1 MSIKGSLSKEDLD
14 TILVLDFGSQYTQL
28 IARRVRELGVYSEIY
43 PWDIAAEKIS
53 SLSPKGVILSG
64 GPESVTKENTPRIP
78 EIIFNLDIPILG
90 ICYGMQTLAEQNGGS
105 VRTSSKKEFGYA
117 ELKIEHSSK
126 IFDGLDADNLDVWMS
141 HGDHVS
147 ILPDNF
153 ILSASTESAPIA
165 AMEHI
170 DKPYYALQFHPEVTH
185 TNKGQKIIENFILD
199 ICKSKKNIQTQITSS
214 SEAEA
219 IKLFSNMYLAMRI
232 AFFNELDSFS
242 LSKNLHSKEIIDG
255 LSSDPRIGNY
265 YNNPSF
271 GYGGYCLP
279 KDTQQLRQNFEDIPQ
294 KLIQATIQSNH
305 LRKKFIVN
313 EILKRK
319 AKIIGIYRLSMKTGS
334 DNWRE
339 SAIIDIIKSLKREQ
353 SQLIIYEPLL
363 SKKTFMGISIENDLE
378 KFKNKSKL
386 IVANRF
392 DGALGDNDEIL
403 FTRDIF
409 NEN

>member
-1 MSIKGSLSKEDLD
+1 VNI
-14 TILVLDFGSQYTQL
+14 TILGAGYVGLSNAILLAKNNQVTL
-28 IARRVRELGVYSEIY
+28 V
-43 PWDIAAEKIS
+43 DIDKEKIS
-53 SLSPKGVILSG
+53 LLKKKKSPIRDSLIQRYL
-64 GPESVTKENTPRIP
+64 
-78 EIIFNLDIPILG
+78 
-90 ICYGMQTLAEQNGGS
+90 
-105 VRTSSKKEFGYA
+105 SKKNLSLTFDTQISNN
-117 ELKIEHSSK
+117 LSK
-126 IFDGLDADNLDVWMS
+126 SKAVLIATPTNFDPKTKSFDT
-141 HGDHVS
+141 VS
-147 ILPDNF
+147 IED
-153 ILSASTESAPIA
+153 ILKKLKRNKFSKLVVIRSTVPVGFTEKMQKKYPNIDIA
-165 AMEHI
+165 FFPEFLREG
-170 DKPYYALQFHPEVTH
+170 DALRDSLYPSRIICGSK
-185 TNKGQKIIENFILD
+185 TNKARFFLNLLKDSAI
-199 ICKSKKNIQTQITSS
+199 KKNIQTQITSS

-279 KDTQQLRQNFEDIPQ
+279 KDTQQLRQNFKDIPQ

-339 SAIIDIIKSLKREQ
+339 SAIIDVIKSLKREQ
-353 SQLIIYEPLL
+353 NQLIIYEPLL

>member
-1 MSIKGSLSKEDLD
+1 MNI
-14 TILVLDFGSQYTQL
+14 TILGAGYVGLSNAILLAKNNQVTL
-28 IARRVRELGVYSEIY
+28 V
-43 PWDIAAEKIS
+43 DIDKEKIS
-53 SLSPKGVILSG
+53 LLKKKKSPIRDSLIQRYLAKKNLSLTFDTQISNNLSKSKAVLIATPTNFDPK
-64 GPESVTKENTPRIP
+64 TK
-78 EIIFNLDIPILG
+78 
-90 ICYGMQTLAEQNGGS
+90 S
-105 VRTSSKKEFGYA
+105 
-117 ELKIEHSSK
+117 
-126 IFDGLDADNLDVWMS
+126 FDT
-141 HGDHVS
+141 VS
-147 ILPDNF
+147 IED
-153 ILSASTESAPIA
+153 ILKKLKRNKFSKLVVIRSTVPVGFTEKMQKKYPNIDIA
-165 AMEHI
+165 FFPEFLREG
-170 DKPYYALQFHPEVTH
+170 DALRDSLYPSRIICGSK
-185 TNKGQKIIENFILD
+185 TNKARFFLNLLKDSAI
-199 ICKSKKNIQTQITSS
+199 KKNIQTQITSS

-279 KDTQQLRQNFEDIPQ
+279 KDTQQLRQNFKDIPQ

-339 SAIIDIIKSLKREQ
+339 SAIIDVIKSLKREQ
-353 SQLIIYEPLL
+353 NQLIIYEPLL

>member
-1 MSIKGSLSKEDLD
+1 MNI
-14 TILVLDFGSQYTQL
+14 TILGAGYVGLSNAILLAKNNQVTL
-28 IARRVRELGVYSEIY
+28 V
-43 PWDIAAEKIS
+43 DIDKEKIS
-53 SLSPKGVILSG
+53 LLKKKKSPIRDSLIQKYL
-64 GPESVTKENTPRIP
+64 
-78 EIIFNLDIPILG
+78 
-90 ICYGMQTLAEQNGGS
+90 
-105 VRTSSKKEFGYA
+105 SKKNLSLTFDTQISNN
-117 ELKIEHSSK
+117 LSK
-126 IFDGLDADNLDVWMS
+126 SKAVLIATPTNFDPKTKSFDT
-141 HGDHVS
+141 VS
-147 ILPDNF
+147 IED
-153 ILSASTESAPIA
+153 ILKKLKRNKFSKLVVIRSTVPVGFTEKMQKKYPNIDIA
-165 AMEHI
+165 FFPEFLREG
-170 DKPYYALQFHPEVTH
+170 DALRDSLYPSRIICGSK
-185 TNKGQKIIENFILD
+185 TNKARFFLNLLKDSAI
-199 ICKSKKNIQTQITSS
+199 KKNIQTQITSS

-279 KDTQQLRQNFEDIPQ
+279 KDTQQLRQNFKDIPQ

-353 SQLIIYEPLL
+353 NQLIIYEPLL

>member
-1 MSIKGSLSKEDLD
+1 MNI
-14 TILVLDFGSQYTQL
+14 TILGAGYVGLSNAILLAKNNQVTL
-28 IARRVRELGVYSEIY
+28 V
-43 PWDIAAEKIS
+43 DIDKEKIS
-53 SLSPKGVILSG
+53 LLKKKKSPIRDSLIQRYL
-64 GPESVTKENTPRIP
+64 
-78 EIIFNLDIPILG
+78 
-90 ICYGMQTLAEQNGGS
+90 
-105 VRTSSKKEFGYA
+105 SKKNLSLTFDTQISNN
-117 ELKIEHSSK
+117 LSK
-126 IFDGLDADNLDVWMS
+126 SKAVLIATPTNFDPKTKSFDT
-141 HGDHVS
+141 VS
-147 ILPDNF
+147 IED
-153 ILSASTESAPIA
+153 ILKKLKRNKFSKLVVIRSTVPVGFTEKMQKKYPNIDIAFFPEFLREGDALRDSLYPSRIICGSKTNKARFFLNLLKESAI
-165 AMEHI
+165 
-170 DKPYYALQFHPEVTH
+170 
-185 TNKGQKIIENFILD
+185 
-199 ICKSKKNIQTQITSS
+199 KKNIQTQITSS

-279 KDTQQLRQNFEDIPQ
+279 KDTQQLRQNFKDIPQ

-339 SAIIDIIKSLKREQ
+339 SAIIDIIKSLKKEQ
-353 SQLIIYEPLL
+353 NQLIIYEPLL
-363 SKKTFMGISIENDLE
+363 SKKTFMGISIEKDLE

>member
-1 MSIKGSLSKEDLD
+1 MNI
-14 TILVLDFGSQYTQL
+14 TILGAGYVGLSNAILLAKNNQVTL
-28 IARRVRELGVYSEIY
+28 V
-43 PWDIAAEKIS
+43 DIDKEKIS
-53 SLSPKGVILSG
+53 LLKKKKSPIRDSLIQRYL
-64 GPESVTKENTPRIP
+64 
-78 EIIFNLDIPILG
+78 
-90 ICYGMQTLAEQNGGS
+90 
-105 VRTSSKKEFGYA
+105 SKKNLSLTFDTQISNN
-117 ELKIEHSSK
+117 LSK
-126 IFDGLDADNLDVWMS
+126 SKAVLIATPTNFDPKTKSFDT
-141 HGDHVS
+141 VS
-147 ILPDNF
+147 IED
-153 ILSASTESAPIA
+153 ILKKLKRNKFSKLVVIRSTVPVGFTEKMQKKYPNIDIA
-165 AMEHI
+165 FFPEFLREG
-170 DKPYYALQFHPEVTH
+170 DALRDSLYPSRIICGSK
-185 TNKGQKIIENFILD
+185 TNKARFFLNLLKDSAI
-199 ICKSKKNIQTQITSS
+199 KKNIQTQITSS

-279 KDTQQLRQNFEDIPQ
+279 KDTQQLRQNFKDIPQ

-339 SAIIDIIKSLKREQ
+339 SAIIDVIKSLKREQ
-353 SQLIIYEPLL
+353 NQLIIYEPLL

>member
-1 MSIKGSLSKEDLD
+1 MNI
-14 TILVLDFGSQYTQL
+14 TILGAGYVGLSNAILLAKNNQVTL
-28 IARRVRELGVYSEIY
+28 V
-43 PWDIAAEKIS
+43 DIDKEKIS
-53 SLSPKGVILSG
+53 LLKKKKSPIRDSLIQRYL
-64 GPESVTKENTPRIP
+64 
-78 EIIFNLDIPILG
+78 
-90 ICYGMQTLAEQNGGS
+90 
-105 VRTSSKKEFGYA
+105 SKKNLSLTFDTQISNN
-117 ELKIEHSSK
+117 LSK
-126 IFDGLDADNLDVWMS
+126 SKAVLIATPTNFDPKTKSFDT
-141 HGDHVS
+141 VS
-147 ILPDNF
+147 IED
-153 ILSASTESAPIA
+153 ILKKLKRNKFSKLVVIRSTVPVGFTEKMQKKYPNIDIA
-165 AMEHI
+165 FFPEFLREG
-170 DKPYYALQFHPEVTH
+170 DALRDSLYPSRIICGSK
-185 TNKGQKIIENFILD
+185 TNKARFFLNLLKDSAI
-199 ICKSKKNIQTQITSS
+199 KKNIQTQITSS

-279 KDTQQLRQNFEDIPQ
+279 KDTQQLRQNFKDIPQ

-339 SAIIDIIKSLKREQ
+339 SAIIDVIKSLKREQ
-353 SQLIIYEPLL
+353 NQLIIYEPLL
-363 SKKTFMGISIENDLE
+363 SKKTFMGISIEKDLE

-392 DGALGDNDEIL
+392 DDALGGNDEIL

>member
-1 MSIKGSLSKEDLD
+1 MNI
-14 TILVLDFGSQYTQL
+14 TILGAGYVGLSNAILLAKNNQVTL
-28 IARRVRELGVYSEIY
+28 V
-43 PWDIAAEKIS
+43 DIDKEKIS
-53 SLSPKGVILSG
+53 LLKKKKSPIRDSLIQRYL
-64 GPESVTKENTPRIP
+64 
-78 EIIFNLDIPILG
+78 
-90 ICYGMQTLAEQNGGS
+90 
-105 VRTSSKKEFGYA
+105 
-117 ELKIEHSSK
+117 
-126 IFDGLDADNLDVWMS
+126 
-141 HGDHVS
+141 
-147 ILPDNF
+147 
-153 ILSASTESAPIA
+153 
-165 AMEHI
+165 
-170 DKPYYALQFHPEVTH
+170 
-185 TNKGQKIIENFILD
+185 
-199 ICKSKKNIQTQITSS
+199 SKKNLSLTFDTQISNNLSKSKAVLIATPTNFDPKTKSFDTVSIEDILKKLKRNKFSKLVVIRSTVPVGFTEKMQKKYPNIDIAFFPEFLREGNALRDSLYPSRIICGSKTNKARFFLNLLKDSAIKKDIQTQITSS

-279 KDTQQLRQNFEDIPQ
+279 KDTQQLRQNFKDIPQ

-319 AKIIGIYRLSMKTGS
+319 AKIIGIYRLSMKAGS

-353 SQLIIYEPLL
+353 NQVIIYEPLL
-363 SKKTFMGISIENDLE
+363 SKKTFMGILVEKDLE

>member
-1 MSIKGSLSKEDLD
+1 MNI
-14 TILVLDFGSQYTQL
+14 TILGAGYVGLSNAILLAKNNQVTLVD
-28 IARRVRELGVYSEIY
+28 V
-43 PWDIAAEKIS
+43 DKEKIS
-53 SLSPKGVILSG
+53 LLKKKKSPIRDSLIQRYL
-64 GPESVTKENTPRIP
+64 
-78 EIIFNLDIPILG
+78 
-90 ICYGMQTLAEQNGGS
+90 
-105 VRTSSKKEFGYA
+105 SKKNLSLTFDTQISNN
-117 ELKIEHSSK
+117 LSK
-126 IFDGLDADNLDVWMS
+126 SKAVLIATPTNFDPKTKSFDT
-141 HGDHVS
+141 VS
-147 ILPDNF
+147 IED
-153 ILSASTESAPIA
+153 ILKKLKRNKFSKLVVIRSTVPVGFTEKMQKKYPNIDIA
-165 AMEHI
+165 FFPEFLREG
-170 DKPYYALQFHPEVTH
+170 DALRDSLYPSRIICGSK
-185 TNKGQKIIENFILD
+185 TNKARFFLNLLKDSAI
-199 ICKSKKNIQTQITSS
+199 KKNIQTQITST

-279 KDTQQLRQNFEDIPQ
+279 KDTQQLRQNFKDIPQ

-339 SAIIDIIKSLKREQ
+339 SAIIDVIKSLKREQ
-353 SQLIIYEPLL
+353 NQLIIYEPLL
-363 SKKTFMGISIENDLE
+363 SKKTFMGISVEKDLE

-392 DGALGDNDEIL
+392 DGALVDNDEIL

>member
-1 MSIKGSLSKEDLD
+1 MNI
-14 TILVLDFGSQYTQL
+14 TILGAGYVGLSNAILLAKNNQVTL
-28 IARRVRELGVYSEIY
+28 V
-43 PWDIAAEKIS
+43 DIDKEKIS
-53 SLSPKGVILSG
+53 LLKKKKSPIRDSLIQRYL
-64 GPESVTKENTPRIP
+64 
-78 EIIFNLDIPILG
+78 
-90 ICYGMQTLAEQNGGS
+90 
-105 VRTSSKKEFGYA
+105 SKKNLSLTFDTQISNN
-117 ELKIEHSSK
+117 LSK
-126 IFDGLDADNLDVWMS
+126 SKAVLIATPTNFDPKTKSFDT
-141 HGDHVS
+141 VS
-147 ILPDNF
+147 IED
-153 ILSASTESAPIA
+153 ILKKLKRNKFSKLVVIRSTVPVGFTEKMQKKYPNIDIA
-165 AMEHI
+165 FFPEFLREG
-170 DKPYYALQFHPEVTH
+170 DALRDSLYPSRIICGSK
-185 TNKGQKIIENFILD
+185 TNKARFFLNLLKDSAI
-199 ICKSKKNIQTQITSS
+199 KKNIQTQITSS

-242 LSKNLHSKEIIDG
+242 LSKNLNSKEIIDG

-279 KDTQQLRQNFEDIPQ
+279 KDTQQLRQNFKDIPQ

-319 AKIIGIYRLSMKTGS
+319 PKIIGIYRLSMKTGS

-339 SAIIDIIKSLKREQ
+339 SAIIDVIKSLKREQ
-353 SQLIIYEPLL
+353 NRLIIYEPLL

>member
-1 MSIKGSLSKEDLD
+1 MNI
-14 TILVLDFGSQYTQL
+14 TILGAGYVGLSNAILLAKNNQVTL
-28 IARRVRELGVYSEIY
+28 V
-43 PWDIAAEKIS
+43 DIDKEKIS
-53 SLSPKGVILSG
+53 LLKKKKSPIRDSLIQRYL
-64 GPESVTKENTPRIP
+64 
-78 EIIFNLDIPILG
+78 
-90 ICYGMQTLAEQNGGS
+90 
-105 VRTSSKKEFGYA
+105 SKKNLSLTFDTQISNN
-117 ELKIEHSSK
+117 LSK
-126 IFDGLDADNLDVWMS
+126 SKAVLIATPTNFDPKTKSFDT
-141 HGDHVS
+141 VS
-147 ILPDNF
+147 IED
-153 ILSASTESAPIA
+153 ILKRLKKNKFSKLVVIRSTVPVGFTEKMQKKYPNIDIA
-165 AMEHI
+165 FFPEFLREG
-170 DKPYYALQFHPEVTH
+170 DALRDSLYPSRIICGSK
-185 TNKGQKIIENFILD
+185 TNKARFFLNLLKDSAI
-199 ICKSKKNIQTQITSS
+199 KKNIQTQITSS

-242 LSKNLHSKEIIDG
+242 LSKNLNSKEIIDG

-279 KDTQQLRQNFEDIPQ
+279 KDTQQLRQNFKDIPQ

-319 AKIIGIYRLSMKTGS
+319 PKIIGIYRLSMKTGS

-339 SAIIDIIKSLKREQ
+339 SAIIDVIKSLKREQ
-353 SQLIIYEPLL
+353 NRLIIYEPLL

-392 DGALGDNDEIL
+392 DIALGNNDEIL

>member
-1 MSIKGSLSKEDLD
+1 MNI
-14 TILVLDFGSQYTQL
+14 TILGAGYVGLSNAILLAKNNQVTL
-28 IARRVRELGVYSEIY
+28 V
-43 PWDIAAEKIS
+43 DIDKEKIS
-53 SLSPKGVILSG
+53 LLKKKKSPIRDSLIQRYL
-64 GPESVTKENTPRIP
+64 
-78 EIIFNLDIPILG
+78 
-90 ICYGMQTLAEQNGGS
+90 
-105 VRTSSKKEFGYA
+105 SKKNLSLTFDTQISNN
-117 ELKIEHSSK
+117 LSK
-126 IFDGLDADNLDVWMS
+126 SKAVLIATPTNFDPKTKSFDT
-141 HGDHVS
+141 VS
-147 ILPDNF
+147 IED
-153 ILSASTESAPIA
+153 ILKKLNRNKFSKLVVIRSTVPVGFTEKMQKKYPNIDIAFFPEFLREGDALRDSLYPSRIICGSKTNKARFFLNLLKESAI
-165 AMEHI
+165 
-170 DKPYYALQFHPEVTH
+170 
-185 TNKGQKIIENFILD
+185 
-199 ICKSKKNIQTQITSS
+199 KKNIQTQITSP

-279 KDTQQLRQNFEDIPQ
+279 KDTQQLRQNFKDIPQ

-339 SAIIDIIKSLKREQ
+339 SAIIDVIKSLKREQ
-353 SQLIIYEPLL
+353 NQLIIYEPLL

>member
-1 MSIKGSLSKEDLD
+1 MNI
-14 TILVLDFGSQYTQL
+14 TILGAGYVGLSNAILLAKNNQVTL
-28 IARRVRELGVYSEIY
+28 V
-43 PWDIAAEKIS
+43 DIDKEKIS
-53 SLSPKGVILSG
+53 LLKKKKSPIRDSLIQRYL
-64 GPESVTKENTPRIP
+64 
-78 EIIFNLDIPILG
+78 
-90 ICYGMQTLAEQNGGS
+90 
-105 VRTSSKKEFGYA
+105 SKKNLSLTFDTQISNN
-117 ELKIEHSSK
+117 LSK
-126 IFDGLDADNLDVWMS
+126 SKAVLIATPTNFDPKTKSFDT
-141 HGDHVS
+141 VS
-147 ILPDNF
+147 IED
-153 ILSASTESAPIA
+153 ILKRLKKNKFSKLVVIRSTVPVGFTEKMQKKYPNIDIA
-165 AMEHI
+165 FFPEFLREG
-170 DKPYYALQFHPEVTH
+170 DALRDSLYPSRIICGSK
-185 TNKGQKIIENFILD
+185 TNKARFFLNLLKDSAI
-199 ICKSKKNIQTQITSS
+199 KKNIQTQITSS

-242 LSKNLHSKEIIDG
+242 LSKNLNSKEIIDG

-279 KDTQQLRQNFEDIPQ
+279 KDTQQLRQNFKDIPQ

-319 AKIIGIYRLSMKTGS
+319 PKIIGIYRLSMKTGS

-339 SAIIDIIKSLKREQ
+339 SAIIDIIKSLKRKKN
-353 SQLIIYEPLL
+353 QLIIYEPLL
-363 SKKTFMGISIENDLE
+363 SKKTFMGISIEKDLE

-392 DGALGDNDEIL
+392 DIALGNNDEIL

>member
-1 MSIKGSLSKEDLD
+1 MNI
-14 TILVLDFGSQYTQL
+14 TILGAGYVGLSNAILLAKNNQVTL
-28 IARRVRELGVYSEIY
+28 V
-43 PWDIAAEKIS
+43 DIDKEKIS
-53 SLSPKGVILSG
+53 LLKKKKSPIRDSLIQRYL
-64 GPESVTKENTPRIP
+64 
-78 EIIFNLDIPILG
+78 
-90 ICYGMQTLAEQNGGS
+90 
-105 VRTSSKKEFGYA
+105 SKKNLSLTFDTQISNN
-117 ELKIEHSSK
+117 LSK
-126 IFDGLDADNLDVWMS
+126 SKAVLIATPTNFDPKTKSFDT
-141 HGDHVS
+141 VS
-147 ILPDNF
+147 IED
-153 ILSASTESAPIA
+153 ILKKLKRNKFSKLVVIRSTVPVGFTEKMQKKYPNIDIA
-165 AMEHI
+165 FFPEFLREG
-170 DKPYYALQFHPEVTH
+170 DALRDSLYPSRIICGSK
-185 TNKGQKIIENFILD
+185 TNKARFFLNLLKEAAI
-199 ICKSKKNIQTQITSS
+199 KKNIQTQITSP

-242 LSKNLHSKEIIDG
+242 LSKNLNSKEIIDG

-279 KDTQQLRQNFEDIPQ
+279 KDTQQLRQNFKDIPQ

-319 AKIIGIYRLSMKTGS
+319 PKIIGIYRLSMKTGS

-353 SQLIIYEPLL
+353 NQLIIYEPLI
-363 SKKTFMGISIENDLE
+363 SKKTFMGISIEKDLE

-392 DGALGDNDEIL
+392 DDALGGNDEIL

>member
-1 MSIKGSLSKEDLD
+1 MNI
-14 TILVLDFGSQYTQL
+14 TILGAGYVGLSNAILLAKNNQVTL
-28 IARRVRELGVYSEIY
+28 V
-43 PWDIAAEKIS
+43 DIDKEKIS
-53 SLSPKGVILSG
+53 LLKKKKSPIRDSLIQRYL
-64 GPESVTKENTPRIP
+64 
-78 EIIFNLDIPILG
+78 
-90 ICYGMQTLAEQNGGS
+90 
-105 VRTSSKKEFGYA
+105 SKKNLSLTFDTQISNN
-117 ELKIEHSSK
+117 LSK
-126 IFDGLDADNLDVWMS
+126 SKAVLIATPTNFDPKTKSFDT
-141 HGDHVS
+141 VS
-147 ILPDNF
+147 IED
-153 ILSASTESAPIA
+153 ILKKLKRNKFSKLVVIRSTVPVGFTEKMQKKYPNIDIA
-165 AMEHI
+165 FFPEFLREG
-170 DKPYYALQFHPEVTH
+170 DALRDSLYPSRIICGSK
-185 TNKGQKIIENFILD
+185 TNKARFFLNLLKDSAI
-199 ICKSKKNIQTQITSS
+199 KKNIQTQITSS

-279 KDTQQLRQNFEDIPQ
+279 KDTQQLRQNFKDIPQ

-319 AKIIGIYRLSMKTGS
+319 AKIIGIYRLSMKKGS

-353 SQLIIYEPLL
+353 NQLIIYEPLL
-363 SKKTFMGISIENDLE
+363 SKKTFMGISVEKDLE

>member
-1 MSIKGSLSKEDLD
+1 MNI
-14 TILVLDFGSQYTQL
+14 TILGAGYVGLSNAILLAKNNQVTL
-28 IARRVRELGVYSEIY
+28 V
-43 PWDIAAEKIS
+43 DIDKEKIS
-53 SLSPKGVILSG
+53 LLKKKKSPIRDSLIQRYL
-64 GPESVTKENTPRIP
+64 
-78 EIIFNLDIPILG
+78 
-90 ICYGMQTLAEQNGGS
+90 
-105 VRTSSKKEFGYA
+105 SKKNLSLTFDTQISNN
-117 ELKIEHSSK
+117 LSK
-126 IFDGLDADNLDVWMS
+126 SKAVLIATPTNFDPKTKSFDT
-141 HGDHVS
+141 VS
-147 ILPDNF
+147 IED
-153 ILSASTESAPIA
+153 ILKKLKRNKFSKLVVIRSTVPVGFTEKMQKKYPNIDIA
-165 AMEHI
+165 FFPEFLREG
-170 DKPYYALQFHPEVTH
+170 DALRDSLYPSRIICGSK
-185 TNKGQKIIENFILD
+185 TNKARFFLNLLKDSAI
-199 ICKSKKNIQTQITSS
+199 KKNIQTQITSS

-279 KDTQQLRQNFEDIPQ
+279 KDTQQLRQNFKDIPQ

-339 SAIIDIIKSLKREQ
+339 SAIIDVIKYLKREQ
-353 SQLIIYEPLL
+353 KQLIIYEPLL

>member
-1 MSIKGSLSKEDLD
+1 MNI
-14 TILVLDFGSQYTQL
+14 TILGAGYVGLSNAILLAKNNQVTL
-28 IARRVRELGVYSEIY
+28 V
-43 PWDIAAEKIS
+43 DIDKEKIS
-53 SLSPKGVILSG
+53 LLKKKKSPIRDSLIQRYL
-64 GPESVTKENTPRIP
+64 
-78 EIIFNLDIPILG
+78 
-90 ICYGMQTLAEQNGGS
+90 
-105 VRTSSKKEFGYA
+105 SKKNLSLTFDTQISNN
-117 ELKIEHSSK
+117 LSK
-126 IFDGLDADNLDVWMS
+126 SKAVLIATPTNFDPKTKSFDT
-141 HGDHVS
+141 VS
-147 ILPDNF
+147 IED
-153 ILSASTESAPIA
+153 ILKKLKRNKFSKLVVIRSTVPVGFTEKMQKKYPNIDIA
-165 AMEHI
+165 FFPEFLREG
-170 DKPYYALQFHPEVTH
+170 DALRDSLYPSRIICGSK
-185 TNKGQKIIENFILD
+185 TNKARFFLNLLKDSAI
-199 ICKSKKNIQTQITSS
+199 KKNIQTQITSS

-279 KDTQQLRQNFEDIPQ
+279 KDTQQLRQNFKDIPQ

-339 SAIIDIIKSLKREQ
+339 SAIIDIIKSLKKEQ
-353 SQLIIYEPLL
+353 NQLIIYEPLL
-363 SKKTFMGISIENDLE
+363 SKKTFMGISVEKDLE

>member
-1 MSIKGSLSKEDLD
+1 MNITSLGAGYVGLSNA
-14 TILVLDFGSQYTQL
+14 ILLAKNNQVTL
-28 IARRVRELGVYSEIY
+28 V
-43 PWDIAAEKIS
+43 DIDKEKIS
-53 SLSPKGVILSG
+53 LLKKKKSPIRDSLIQRYL
-64 GPESVTKENTPRIP
+64 
-78 EIIFNLDIPILG
+78 
-90 ICYGMQTLAEQNGGS
+90 
-105 VRTSSKKEFGYA
+105 SKKNLSLTFDTQISNN
-117 ELKIEHSSK
+117 LSK
-126 IFDGLDADNLDVWMS
+126 SKAVLIATPTNFDPKTKSFDT
-141 HGDHVS
+141 VS
-147 ILPDNF
+147 IED
-153 ILSASTESAPIA
+153 ILKKLKRNKFSKLVVIRSTVPVGFTEKMQKKYPNIDIA
-165 AMEHI
+165 FFPEFLREG
-170 DKPYYALQFHPEVTH
+170 DALRDSLYPSRIICGSK
-185 TNKGQKIIENFILD
+185 TNKARFFLNLLKDSAI
-199 ICKSKKNIQTQITSS
+199 KKNIQTQITSS

-279 KDTQQLRQNFEDIPQ
+279 KDTQQLRQNFKDIPQ

-339 SAIIDIIKSLKREQ
+339 SAIIDVIKSLKREQ
-353 SQLIIYEPLL
+353 NQLIIYEPLL

>member
-1 MSIKGSLSKEDLD
+1 MNI
-14 TILVLDFGSQYTQL
+14 TILGAGYVGLSNAILLAKNNQVTL
-28 IARRVRELGVYSEIY
+28 V
-43 PWDIAAEKIS
+43 DIDKEKIS
-53 SLSPKGVILSG
+53 LLKKKKSPIRDSLIQRYL
-64 GPESVTKENTPRIP
+64 
-78 EIIFNLDIPILG
+78 
-90 ICYGMQTLAEQNGGS
+90 
-105 VRTSSKKEFGYA
+105 SKKNLSLTFDTQISNN
-117 ELKIEHSSK
+117 LSK
-126 IFDGLDADNLDVWMS
+126 SKAVLIATPTNFDPKTKSFDT
-141 HGDHVS
+141 VS
-147 ILPDNF
+147 IED
-153 ILSASTESAPIA
+153 ILKKLKRNKFSKLVVIRSTVPVGFTEKMQKKYPNIDIAFFPEFLREGDALRDSLYPSRIICGSKTNKARFFLNLLKESAI
-165 AMEHI
+165 
-170 DKPYYALQFHPEVTH
+170 
-185 TNKGQKIIENFILD
+185 
-199 ICKSKKNIQTQITSS
+199 KKNIQTQITSS

-279 KDTQQLRQNFEDIPQ
+279 KDTQQLRQNFKDIPQ

-353 SQLIIYEPLL
+353 NQLIIYEPLL
-363 SKKTFMGISIENDLE
+363 SKKTFMGISIEKDLE

>member
-1 MSIKGSLSKEDLD
+1 VNI
-14 TILVLDFGSQYTQL
+14 TILGAGYVGLSNAILLAKNNQVTL
-28 IARRVRELGVYSEIY
+28 V
-43 PWDIAAEKIS
+43 DIDEEKIS
-53 SLSPKGVILSG
+53 LLKKKKSPIRDSLIQRYL
-64 GPESVTKENTPRIP
+64 
-78 EIIFNLDIPILG
+78 
-90 ICYGMQTLAEQNGGS
+90 
-105 VRTSSKKEFGYA
+105 SKKNLSLTFDTQISNN
-117 ELKIEHSSK
+117 LSK
-126 IFDGLDADNLDVWMS
+126 SKAVLIATPTNFDPKTKSFDT
-141 HGDHVS
+141 VS
-147 ILPDNF
+147 IED
-153 ILSASTESAPIA
+153 ILKKLKRNKFSKLVVIRSTVPVGFTEKMQKKYPNIDIA
-165 AMEHI
+165 FFPEFLREG
-170 DKPYYALQFHPEVTH
+170 DALRDSLYPSRIICGSK
-185 TNKGQKIIENFILD
+185 TNKARFFLNLLKDSAI
-199 ICKSKKNIQTQITSS
+199 KKNIQTQITSS

-279 KDTQQLRQNFEDIPQ
+279 KDTQQLRQNFKDIPQ

-339 SAIIDIIKSLKREQ
+339 SAIIDVIKSLKREQ
-353 SQLIIYEPLL
+353 NQLIIYEPLL

>member
-1 MSIKGSLSKEDLD
+1 MNI
-14 TILVLDFGSQYTQL
+14 TILGAGYVGLSNAILLAKNNQVTL
-28 IARRVRELGVYSEIY
+28 V
-43 PWDIAAEKIS
+43 DIDKEKIS
-53 SLSPKGVILSG
+53 LLKKKKSPIRDSLIQRYL
-64 GPESVTKENTPRIP
+64 
-78 EIIFNLDIPILG
+78 
-90 ICYGMQTLAEQNGGS
+90 
-105 VRTSSKKEFGYA
+105 SKKNLSLTFDTQISNN
-117 ELKIEHSSK
+117 LSK
-126 IFDGLDADNLDVWMS
+126 SKAVLIATPTNFDPKTKSFDT
-141 HGDHVS
+141 VS
-147 ILPDNF
+147 IED
-153 ILSASTESAPIA
+153 ILKKLKRNKFSKLVVIRSTVPVGFTEKMQKKYPNIDIAFFPEFLREGDALRDSLYPSRIICGSKTNKARFFLNLLKESAI
-165 AMEHI
+165 
-170 DKPYYALQFHPEVTH
+170 
-185 TNKGQKIIENFILD
+185 
-199 ICKSKKNIQTQITSS
+199 KKNIQTQITSS

-242 LSKNLHSKEIIDG
+242 LSKNLRSKEIIDG

-279 KDTQQLRQNFEDIPQ
+279 KDTRQLRQNFKDIPQ

-339 SAIIDIIKSLKREQ
+339 SAIIDIIKSLKKEQ
-353 SQLIIYEPLL
+353 NQLIIYEPLL
-363 SKKTFMGISIENDLE
+363 SKKTFMGISIEKDLE

>member
-1 MSIKGSLSKEDLD
+1 MNI
-14 TILVLDFGSQYTQL
+14 TILGAGYVGLSNAILLAKNNQVTL
-28 IARRVRELGVYSEIY
+28 V
-43 PWDIAAEKIS
+43 DIDKEKIS
-53 SLSPKGVILSG
+53 LLKKKKSPIRDSLIQRYL
-64 GPESVTKENTPRIP
+64 
-78 EIIFNLDIPILG
+78 
-90 ICYGMQTLAEQNGGS
+90 
-105 VRTSSKKEFGYA
+105 SKKNLSLTFDTQISNN
-117 ELKIEHSSK
+117 LSK
-126 IFDGLDADNLDVWMS
+126 SKAVLIATPTNFDPKTKSFDT
-141 HGDHVS
+141 VS
-147 ILPDNF
+147 IED
-153 ILSASTESAPIA
+153 ILKRLKKNKFSKLVVIRSTVPVGFTEKMQKKYPNIDIA
-165 AMEHI
+165 FFPEFLREG
-170 DKPYYALQFHPEVTH
+170 DALRDSLYPSRIICGSK
-185 TNKGQKIIENFILD
+185 TNKARFFLNLLKDSAI
-199 ICKSKKNIQTQITSS
+199 KKNIQTQITSS

-279 KDTQQLRQNFEDIPQ
+279 KDTQQLRQNFKDIPQ

-319 AKIIGIYRLSMKTGS
+319 PKIIGIYRLSMKARS

-353 SQLIIYEPLL
+353 NQLIIYEPLL
-363 SKKTFMGISIENDLE
+363 SKKTFMGISIEKDLE

-392 DGALGDNDEIL
+392 DDALGGNDEIL

>member
-1 MSIKGSLSKEDLD
+1 MNI
-14 TILVLDFGSQYTQL
+14 TILGAGYVGLSNAILLAKNNQVTL
-28 IARRVRELGVYSEIY
+28 V
-43 PWDIAAEKIS
+43 DIDKEKIS
-53 SLSPKGVILSG
+53 LLKKKKSPIRDSLIQRYL
-64 GPESVTKENTPRIP
+64 
-78 EIIFNLDIPILG
+78 
-90 ICYGMQTLAEQNGGS
+90 
-105 VRTSSKKEFGYA
+105 SKKDLSLTFDTQISNN
-117 ELKIEHSSK
+117 LSK
-126 IFDGLDADNLDVWMS
+126 SKAVLIATPTNFDPKTKSFDT
-141 HGDHVS
+141 VS
-147 ILPDNF
+147 IED
-153 ILSASTESAPIA
+153 ILKKLKRNKFSKLVVIRSTVPVGFTEKMQKKYPNIDIA
-165 AMEHI
+165 FFPEFLREG
-170 DKPYYALQFHPEVTH
+170 DALRDSLYPSRIICGSK
-185 TNKGQKIIENFILD
+185 TNKARFFLNLLKDSAI
-199 ICKSKKNIQTQITSS
+199 KKNIQTQITSS

-279 KDTQQLRQNFEDIPQ
+279 KDTQQLRQNFKDIPQ

-339 SAIIDIIKSLKREQ
+339 SAIIDVIKSLKREQ
-353 SQLIIYEPLL
+353 NQLIIYEPLL

>member
-1 MSIKGSLSKEDLD
+1 MNI
-14 TILVLDFGSQYTQL
+14 TILGAGYVGLSNAILLAKNNQVTL
-28 IARRVRELGVYSEIY
+28 V
-43 PWDIAAEKIS
+43 DINKEKIS
-53 SLSPKGVILSG
+53 LLRKKKSPIRDSLIQRYL
-64 GPESVTKENTPRIP
+64 
-78 EIIFNLDIPILG
+78 
-90 ICYGMQTLAEQNGGS
+90 
-105 VRTSSKKEFGYA
+105 SKKNLSLAFDTQISNN
-117 ELKIEHSSK
+117 LSK
-126 IFDGLDADNLDVWMS
+126 SKAVLIATPTNFDPKTKSFDT
-141 HGDHVS
+141 VS
-147 ILPDNF
+147 IED
-153 ILSASTESAPIA
+153 ILKRLKKNKFSKLVVIRSTVPVGFTEKMQKKYPNIDIA
-165 AMEHI
+165 FFPEFLREG
-170 DKPYYALQFHPEVTH
+170 DALRDSLYPSRIICGSK
-185 TNKGQKIIENFILD
+185 TNKARFFLNLLKDSAI
-199 ICKSKKNIQTQITSS
+199 KKNIQTQITSS

-279 KDTQQLRQNFEDIPQ
+279 KDTQQLRQNFKDIPQ

-339 SAIIDIIKSLKREQ
+339 SAIIDIIKSLKRKKN
-353 SQLIIYEPLL
+353 QLIIYEPLL
-363 SKKTFMGISIENDLE
+363 SKKTFMGISIEKDLE

-392 DGALGDNDEIL
+392 DIALGNNDEIL

>member
-1 MSIKGSLSKEDLD
+1 MNI
-14 TILVLDFGSQYTQL
+14 TILGAGYVGLSNAILLAKNNQVTL
-28 IARRVRELGVYSEIY
+28 V
-43 PWDIAAEKIS
+43 DINKEKIS
-53 SLSPKGVILSG
+53 LLRKKKSPIRDSLIQRYL
-64 GPESVTKENTPRIP
+64 
-78 EIIFNLDIPILG
+78 
-90 ICYGMQTLAEQNGGS
+90 
-105 VRTSSKKEFGYA
+105 SKKNLSLTFDTQISNN
-117 ELKIEHSSK
+117 LSK
-126 IFDGLDADNLDVWMS
+126 SKAVLIATPTNFDPKTKSFDT
-141 HGDHVS
+141 VS
-147 ILPDNF
+147 IED
-153 ILSASTESAPIA
+153 ILKKLKRNKFSKLVVIRSTVPVGFTEKMQKKYPNIDIA
-165 AMEHI
+165 FFPEFLREG
-170 DKPYYALQFHPEVTH
+170 DALRDSLYPSRIICGSK
-185 TNKGQKIIENFILD
+185 TNKARFFLNLLKDSAI
-199 ICKSKKNIQTQITSS
+199 KKNIQTQITSS

-279 KDTQQLRQNFEDIPQ
+279 KDTQQLRQNFKDIPQ

-319 AKIIGIYRLSMKTGS
+319 PKIIGIYRLSMKARS

-353 SQLIIYEPLL
+353 NQLIIYEPLI
-363 SKKTFMGISIENDLE
+363 SKKTFMGISIEKDLE

-392 DGALGDNDEIL
+392 DDALGGNDEIL

>member
-1 MSIKGSLSKEDLD
+1 VNI
-14 TILVLDFGSQYTQL
+14 TILGAGYVGLSNAILLAKNNQVTL
-28 IARRVRELGVYSEIY
+28 V
-43 PWDIAAEKIS
+43 DIDKEKIS
-53 SLSPKGVILSG
+53 LLKKKKSPIRDSLIQRYL
-64 GPESVTKENTPRIP
+64 
-78 EIIFNLDIPILG
+78 
-90 ICYGMQTLAEQNGGS
+90 
-105 VRTSSKKEFGYA
+105 SKKNLSLTFDTQISNN
-117 ELKIEHSSK
+117 LSK
-126 IFDGLDADNLDVWMS
+126 SKAVLIATPTNFDPKTKSFDT
-141 HGDHVS
+141 VS
-147 ILPDNF
+147 IED
-153 ILSASTESAPIA
+153 ILKRLKKNKFSKLVVIRSTVPVGFTEKMQKKYPNIDIA
-165 AMEHI
+165 FFPEFLREG
-170 DKPYYALQFHPEVTH
+170 DALRDSLYPSRIICGSK
-185 TNKGQKIIENFILD
+185 TNKARFFLNLLKDSAI
-199 ICKSKKNIQTQITSS
+199 KKNIQTQITSS

-242 LSKNLHSKEIIDG
+242 LSKNLNSKEIIDG

-279 KDTQQLRQNFEDIPQ
+279 KDTQQLRQNFKDIPQ

-319 AKIIGIYRLSMKTGS
+319 PKIIGIYRLSMKTGS

-339 SAIIDIIKSLKREQ
+339 SAIIDIIKSLKRKKN
-353 SQLIIYEPLL
+353 QLIIYEPLL
-363 SKKTFMGISIENDLE
+363 SKKTFMGISIEKDLE

-392 DGALGDNDEIL
+392 DIALGNNDEIL

>member
-1 MSIKGSLSKEDLD
+1 MNI
-14 TILVLDFGSQYTQL
+14 TILGAGYVGLSNAILLAKNNQVTL
-28 IARRVRELGVYSEIY
+28 V
-43 PWDIAAEKIS
+43 DIDKEKIS
-53 SLSPKGVILSG
+53 LLKKKKSPIRDSLIQRYL
-64 GPESVTKENTPRIP
+64 
-78 EIIFNLDIPILG
+78 
-90 ICYGMQTLAEQNGGS
+90 
-105 VRTSSKKEFGYA
+105 SKKNLSLTFDTQISNN
-117 ELKIEHSSK
+117 LSK
-126 IFDGLDADNLDVWMS
+126 SKAVLIATPTNFDPKTKSFDT
-141 HGDHVS
+141 VS
-147 ILPDNF
+147 IED
-153 ILSASTESAPIA
+153 ILKRLKKNKFSKLVVIRSTVPVGFTEKMQKKYPNIDIA
-165 AMEHI
+165 FFPEFLREG
-170 DKPYYALQFHPEVTH
+170 DALRDSLYPSRIICGSK
-185 TNKGQKIIENFILD
+185 TNKARFFLNLLKDSAI
-199 ICKSKKNIQTQITSS
+199 KKNIQTQITSS

-279 KDTQQLRQNFEDIPQ
+279 KDTQQLRQNFKDIPQ

-319 AKIIGIYRLSMKTGS
+319 PKIIGIYRLSMKAGS

-353 SQLIIYEPLL
+353 NQLIIYEPLL
-363 SKKTFMGISIENDLE
+363 SKKTFMGISIEKDLE

-392 DGALGDNDEIL
+392 DIALGNNDEIL

>member
-1 MSIKGSLSKEDLD
+1 MNI
-14 TILVLDFGSQYTQL
+14 TILGAGYVGLSNAILLAKNNQVTL
-28 IARRVRELGVYSEIY
+28 V
-43 PWDIAAEKIS
+43 DIDKEKIS
-53 SLSPKGVILSG
+53 LLKKKKSPIRDSLIQRYL
-64 GPESVTKENTPRIP
+64 
-78 EIIFNLDIPILG
+78 
-90 ICYGMQTLAEQNGGS
+90 
-105 VRTSSKKEFGYA
+105 SKKNLSLTFDTQISNN
-117 ELKIEHSSK
+117 LSK
-126 IFDGLDADNLDVWMS
+126 SKAVLIATPTNFDPKTKSFDT
-141 HGDHVS
+141 VS
-147 ILPDNF
+147 IED
-153 ILSASTESAPIA
+153 ILKKLKRNKFSKLVVIRSTVPVGFTEKMQKKYPNIDIA
-165 AMEHI
+165 FFPEFLREG
-170 DKPYYALQFHPEVTH
+170 DALRDSLYPSRIICGSK
-185 TNKGQKIIENFILD
+185 TNKARFFLNLLKDSAI
-199 ICKSKKNIQTQITSS
+199 KKNIQTQITSS

-279 KDTQQLRQNFEDIPQ
+279 KDTQQLRQNFKDIPQ

-353 SQLIIYEPLL
+353 NQVIIYEPLL
-363 SKKTFMGISIENDLE
+363 SKKTFMGISVEKDLE
-378 KFKNKSKL
+378 KFKNKSTL

>member
-1 MSIKGSLSKEDLD
+1 MNI
-14 TILVLDFGSQYTQL
+14 TILGAGYVGLSNAILLAKNNQVTL
-28 IARRVRELGVYSEIY
+28 V
-43 PWDIAAEKIS
+43 DIDKEKIS
-53 SLSPKGVILSG
+53 LLKKKKSPIRDSLIQRYL
-64 GPESVTKENTPRIP
+64 
-78 EIIFNLDIPILG
+78 
-90 ICYGMQTLAEQNGGS
+90 
-105 VRTSSKKEFGYA
+105 SKKNLSLTFDTQISNN
-117 ELKIEHSSK
+117 LSK
-126 IFDGLDADNLDVWMS
+126 SKAVLIATPTNFDPKTKSFDT
-141 HGDHVS
+141 VS
-147 ILPDNF
+147 IED
-153 ILSASTESAPIA
+153 ILKRLKRNKFSKLVVIRSTVPVGFTEKMQKKYPNIDIA
-165 AMEHI
+165 FFPEFLREG
-170 DKPYYALQFHPEVTH
+170 DALRDSLYPSRIICGSK
-185 TNKGQKIIENFILD
+185 TNKARFFLNLLKDSAI
-199 ICKSKKNIQTQITSS
+199 KKNIQTQITSS

-242 LSKNLHSKEIIDG
+242 LSKNLNSKDIIDG

-279 KDTQQLRQNFEDIPQ
+279 KDTQQLRQNFKDIPQ

-339 SAIIDIIKSLKREQ
+339 SAIIDVIKSLKREQ
-353 SQLIIYEPLL
+353 NQLIIYEPLL
-363 SKKTFMGISIENDLE
+363 SKKTFMGISIEKDLE

>member
-1 MSIKGSLSKEDLD
+1 MNI
-14 TILVLDFGSQYTQL
+14 TILGAGYVGLSNAILLAKNNQVTL
-28 IARRVRELGVYSEIY
+28 V
-43 PWDIAAEKIS
+43 DIDKEKIS
-53 SLSPKGVILSG
+53 LLKKKKSPIRDSLIQRYL
-64 GPESVTKENTPRIP
+64 
-78 EIIFNLDIPILG
+78 
-90 ICYGMQTLAEQNGGS
+90 
-105 VRTSSKKEFGYA
+105 SKKNLSLTFDTQISNN
-117 ELKIEHSSK
+117 LSK
-126 IFDGLDADNLDVWMS
+126 SKAVLIATPTNFDPKTKSFDT
-141 HGDHVS
+141 VS
-147 ILPDNF
+147 IED
-153 ILSASTESAPIA
+153 ILKKLKRNKFSKLVVIRSTVPVGFTEKMQKKYPNIDIA
-165 AMEHI
+165 FFPEFLREG
-170 DKPYYALQFHPEVTH
+170 DALRDSLYPSRIICGSK
-185 TNKGQKIIENFILD
+185 TNKARFFLNLLKDSAI
-199 ICKSKKNIQTQITSS
+199 KKNIQTQITSS

-279 KDTQQLRQNFEDIPQ
+279 KDTQQLRQNFKDIPQ

-339 SAIIDIIKSLKREQ
+339 SAIIDVIKSLKREQ
-353 SQLIIYEPLL
+353 NQLIIYEPLL
-363 SKKTFMGISIENDLE
+363 SKKTFMGISVEKDLE

>member
-1 MSIKGSLSKEDLD
+1 
-14 TILVLDFGSQYTQL
+14 
-28 IARRVRELGVYSEIY
+28 
-43 PWDIAAEKIS
+43 
-53 SLSPKGVILSG
+53 
-64 GPESVTKENTPRIP
+64 
-78 EIIFNLDIPILG
+78 
-90 ICYGMQTLAEQNGGS
+90 
-105 VRTSSKKEFGYA
+105 
-117 ELKIEHSSK
+117 
-126 IFDGLDADNLDVWMS
+126 
-141 HGDHVS
+141 
-147 ILPDNF
+147 
-153 ILSASTESAPIA
+153 
-165 AMEHI
+165 
-170 DKPYYALQFHPEVTH
+170 
-185 TNKGQKIIENFILD
+185 
-199 ICKSKKNIQTQITSS
+199 
-214 SEAEA
+214 
-219 IKLFSNMYLAMRI
+219 MRI

-279 KDTQQLRQNFEDIPQ
+279 KDTQQLRQNFKDIPQ

-339 SAIIDIIKSLKREQ
+339 TAIIDVIKSLKREQ
-353 SQLIIYEPLL
+353 NQLIIYEPLL